1 MAESIRLLNEYL
13 GLYPTDIDGW
23 RELGE
28 WYLEAGHV
36 EAAKTAL
43 EECVMLA
50 PINYVT
56 HTMLA
61 DTLYTLGDFATA
73 RKYYAQSLE
82 LNGSKTN
89 ARAALG
95 MVLCTTAIN
104 SKRNSTADEKVCSNS
119 SLHSLLVP
127 SSPNPPPSSAL
138 FLSPPHFLGFA
149 SQAIVLRSLVI
160 PCGGFFAR
168 ACRLLT
174 HCLNCS

>member
-127 SSPNPPPSSAL
+127 SSPIPPPL
-138 FLSPPHFLGFA
+138 FRFVSLSTSFLGVSKPSHRVA
-149 SQAIVLRSLVI
+149 SPRHSLWWFLR
-160 PCGGFFAR
+160 P
-168 ACRLLT
+168 RLST
-174 HCLNCS
+174 AHP